1 MLETSFSAKSCE
13 TDPRLSVRIGVKI
26 SVKNFKNEDS
36 IFRIVH
42 DDSEILVIEKRKA
55 FNSQRSDEG
64 SNEGLYEFVGRNLN
78 RELFPVHRLDR
89 EVLGLMVFAN
99 TKSACRKLSEQF
111 KDREVS
117 KIYLAWVHHKVSPT
131 EQHLVHYLAKNTK
144 TNFTTVYPKPTEGA
158 KKAELR
164 LKVLHSS
171 NEKSLLEI
179 ELLTGRS
186 HQIRAQLS
194 KVGHP
199 IIADQKYSNRLSQP
213 VRERFE
219 SLDIQLRAQSLGLFH
234 PSNREFLEWKLSFS
248 EENFF

>member
-1 MLETSFSAKSCE
+1 
-13 TDPRLSVRIGVKI
+13 
-26 SVKNFKNEDS
+26 VKNLKNEDP
-36 IFRIVH
+36 IFRVVF
-42 DDSEILVIEKRKA
+42 DDTEILVIEKLKA

-64 SNEGLYEFVGRNLN
+64 TKEGLYEFVARSMDI
-78 RELFPVHRLDR
+78 ELFPVHRLDR
-89 EVLGLMVFAN
+89 EVLGLMVFAK
-99 TKSACRKLSEQF
+99 TKEACQKLSEQF

-164 LKVLHSS
+164 LKVLNFS

-199 IIADQKYSNRLSQP
+199 IIGDQKYGNRLSQA
-213 VRERFE
+213 VSERFE

-234 PSNREFLEWKLSFS
+234 PSSREFLEWKLTFS
-248 EENFF
+248 EEKFF